1 MSWLSNLFGGG
12 SSAAAEAETVEHE
25 GFKITPTPIR
35 EGSEFRICAVIE
47 KEIAGEVKTHKLIRA
62 DTVGG
67 LDAAQTASINK
78 AKQLIDQIGEQLFS

>member
-12 SSAAAEAETVEHE
+12 SSSAAEADAVEHE
-25 GFKITPTPIR
+25 GFKITSTPIR
-35 EGSEFRICAVIE
+35 EGNEYRICAVIE

-67 LDAAQTASINK
+67 LEAAQTASINK
-78 AKQLIDQIGEQLFS
+78 AKQLIDQIGDQLFS